1 MPMTSQLSL
10 TPTISPRRDISDW
23 PPHPGA
29 ACRLPS
35 SRSPTASPPPL
46 WGAMGAGL
54 PRAAPSFPTP
64 PPPWRPNSSLAH
76 CCLPTLAS
84 GEIFQYSHLIQALT
98 SSEAPHCPQD
108 EFWILLI
115 IFYLLAIHV
124 ACGILVSGP
133 GIEHVLSSL
142 AARSLNYWT
151 AREDLNSGFLYPT
164 FDVLKVSVV
173 PSAQTLFPV
182 IP

>member
-1 MPMTSQLSL
+1 MLPAGYPPQDLQQLLLLLSGVQWGQGIPGLHPPSL
-10 TPTISPRRDISDW
+10 Q
-23 PPHPGA
+23 
-29 ACRLPS
+29 
-35 SRSPTASPPPL
+35 
-46 WGAMGAGL
+46 
-54 PRAAPSFPTP
+54 P

-115 IFYLLAIHV
+115 IFYHLATRV

-133 GIEHVLSSL
+133 GIEHVLSAL

-173 PSAQTLFPV
+173 PSGHTLFPV
-182 IP
+182 SP